1 MKRRIVAILLT
12 TLMTISAVG
21 CGKTQEEKPASGETQ
36 IVDDSNEQ
44 NESGSSTEKH
54 HENEHHEDEH
64 HEDEHHEDNQDE
76 ESSDDKSD
84 KKGDIE
90 AASGDSNK
98 KETSEKKTD
107 KKTDKSDDKKEDKK
121 DKDKDKEKEKEK
133 EEEKTLGATLADVFK
148 SKMKKGSSVEETV
161 NALMEKTGYSCGSM
175 EMEEGYLDG
184 FDEDITGFKSCTKFS
199 PYIGTIPFVGYVFE
213 TDDVSALKSKLK
225 DSANKSWNICTQADE
240 MVIKSYGDYVFFVM
254 CPSSN
259 K

>member
-84 KKGDIE
+84 KKGVIE
-90 AASGDSNK
+90 AASDDSNK

-121 DKDKDKEKEKEK
+121 DKDKDKEK

>member
-84 KKGDIE
+84 KKGVIE
-90 AASGDSNK
+90 AASSDSNK

-107 KKTDKSDDKKEDKK
+107 NKTDKSDDKKEDKK
-121 DKDKDKEKEKEK
+121 DKDKDKEK